1 VVEAVFAVPGDLE
14 TPTGGYGYDRR
25 ILGLLP
31 SYGVRA
37 RHAALP
43 AAFPVPTLRDLA
55 ETERLLR
62 DTPAGSILMIDG
74 LAYGAMPAELI
85 QRLGRGVVA
94 LVHHPLCLERGLST
108 DRCAML
114 KASETAALALARH
127 VIVTSATTARIL
139 RADFAVPEE
148 RMTVAE
154 PGTDPAPRAIGSSSS
169 GPVQLLAAG
178 SIIPRKGYDVLVDAL
193 DKLPPSRWELTI
205 AGASGPSPET
215 ANALRTQIRRSRC
228 ASQIR
233 LAGALKHD
241 AIAELYARSDLFVMS
256 SYYEGYGMALAEALA
271 RGLAIVTTTCGAA
284 AEMLPD
290 GAALKVPP
298 GDVGLLANA
307 LRKAIEDAPFRK
319 SLADGAWAAAEA
331 LQRWETT
338 ARTIATVLKSL
349 TP

>member
-1 VVEAVFAVPGDLE
+1 VIEAIFAVPGDLD
-14 TPTGGYGYDRR
+14 TPTGGYGYARR
-25 ILGLLP
+25 VIELLP
-31 SYGVRA
+31 SWGIRP
-37 RHAALP
+37 RHVALP
-43 AAFPVPTLRDLA
+43 AAFPAPALRDLA

-62 DTPAGSILMIDG
+62 DTPAASTLVIDG
-74 LAYGAMPAELI
+74 LAYGAMPVDLI
-85 QRLGRGVVA
+85 QRLGRQVFA

-114 KASETAALALARH
+114 KASETAALALALH
-127 VIVTSATTARIL
+127 VIATSATTARIL
-139 RADFAVPEE
+139 RSDFAVPEE

-178 SIIPRKGYDVLVDAL
+178 SIIPRKGYDVLVCAL
-193 DKLPPSRWELTI
+193 DRLPPSRWELTI
-205 AGASGPSPET
+205 AGATDRSPET
-215 ANALRTQIRRSRC
+215 ANTLRAQIRRSQG

-233 LAGALKHD
+233 LAGALNQN
-241 AIAELYARSDLFVMS
+241 ALAELYARSDLFVMS
-256 SYYEGYGMALAEALA
+256 SYYEGYGMVLTEALA

-284 AEMLPD
+284 AERLPT

-307 LRKAIEDAPFRK
+307 LRKAIEDAPLRK
-319 SLADGAWAAAEA
+319 SLADEAWAAAET
-331 LQRWETT
+331 LPRWENT

-349 TP
+349 AP